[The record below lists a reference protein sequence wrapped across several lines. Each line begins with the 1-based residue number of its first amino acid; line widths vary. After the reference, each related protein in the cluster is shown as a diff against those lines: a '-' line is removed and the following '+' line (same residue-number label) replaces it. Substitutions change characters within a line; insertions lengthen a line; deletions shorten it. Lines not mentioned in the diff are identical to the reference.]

1 MTVPDETAPPRGAV
15 SPDGAAPA
23 DNTARTR
30 IVDAAIEL
38 FGEAGYAATSVK
50 KVADAAG
57 VSAGLVIHHF
67 RSKDGLREAC
77 DRRVVEL
84 IRAAKTEAVAAMT
97 GRGASIPIPTRYAA
111 PLSRYLARALID
123 GSPHVDEL
131 IDDMIADAEVYLEP
145 AVDAGI
151 MTPSA
156 NPRERLVLV
165 TIWALGGLALHR
177 QVRRLLGA
185 DLLDPEGDITG
196 YLRPVMELVTQPM
209 FAPEALARMAAMLA
223 PETEPADA
231 APADVE
237 PPTSTE
243 PPADGP
249 ARTSH
254 DNQEK
259 EEP

>member
-1 MTVPDETAPPRGAV
+1 MTIPAGTDPPEETVAPGGAV
-15 SPDGAAPA
+15 PP

-30 IVDAAIEL
+30 IIDAAIEL
-38 FGEAGYAATSVK
+38 FGHAGYSATSVK

-97 GRGASIPIPTRYAA
+97 SGGSSMPLPMRYAA

-185 DLLDPEGDITG
+185 DLLDPDGDITG

-209 FAPEALARMAAMLA
+209 FTPEALTRMAAMLA
-223 PETEPADA
+223 AEDGAD
-231 APADVE
+231 
-237 PPTSTE
+237 
-243 PPADGP
+243 
-249 ARTSH
+249 H
-254 DNQEK
+254 EK
-259 EEP
+259 EGEEP